1 MRDLLLLDGV
11 CEGGSIS
18 QCLIFIVT
26 TYSSSAALL
35 AGHVEPAGLAE
46 SQVEVSLVGPPI
58 LVGLLV
64 LLIRERELGHD
75 AVERVAVLEQIG
87 TGWDAQQEWAK
98 SIRDWYSKC
107 PFRLRVD
114 LGNTCENPGYGE
126 LTDMCATVTVD
137 ATKIVHRT
145 DHRRGCSDDYGPGVA
160 SRRLDLNV
168 PEETSRQLATVIA
181 ALRIRT
187 TRPPGWLRI
196 TIDNMEK

>member
-1 MRDLLLLDGV
+1 LTL
-11 CEGGSIS
+11 
-18 QCLIFIVT
+18 
-26 TYSSSAALL
+26 YSPALL

-187 TRPPGWLRI
+187 TRPPGWLRV